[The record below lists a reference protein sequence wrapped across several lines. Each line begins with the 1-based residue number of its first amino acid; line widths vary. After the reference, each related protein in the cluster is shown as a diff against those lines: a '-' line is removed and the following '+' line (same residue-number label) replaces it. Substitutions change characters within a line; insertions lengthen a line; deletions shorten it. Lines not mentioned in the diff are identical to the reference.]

1 MVYPF
6 NQNNYMMTTIAD
18 RLANAQYRIIQ
29 AAQISSRNPDEIQ
42 LLAVSKTKPN
52 TDIIAAY
59 AAGQRH
65 FGENYVQEGES
76 KVIALKS
83 SCPEIQWHFIGPLQ
97 SNKSKIVANLF
108 DWMHTLS
115 RDKVAQRLND
125 QRPDTLAPLN
135 VCIQINIS
143 EESSKSGATADEM
156 FSLAESIKLLPN
168 LKLRGLMAIP
178 TSTQDIQHQK
188 REFQKLQDLYLSLQ
202 KIYPEVDTLSMGM
215 SNDLEQAIEH
225 GSTMV
230 RIGSAIFGQRDTPS
244 I

>member
-1 MVYPF
+1 
-6 NQNNYMMTTIAD
+6 MTTIAD
-18 RLANAQYRIIQ
+18 RLANAQYRIDQ
-29 AAQISSRNPDEIQ
+29 AAQFSSRNSDEIQ
-42 LLAVSKTKPN
+42 LLAVSKTRPN

-59 AAGQRH
+59 TAGQRH

-76 KVIALKS
+76 KIIALTS
-83 SCPEIQWHFIGPLQ
+83 SCPEIVWHFIGPLQ
-97 SNKSKIVANLF
+97 SNKTKVVANLF

-115 RDKVAQRLND
+115 RDKVAQRLSD
-125 QRPDTLAPLN
+125 QRPSNLAPLN
-135 VCIQINIS
+135 ICIQINIS
-143 EESSKSGATADEM
+143 EESSKSGATAAEM
-156 FSLAESIKLLPN
+156 LTLAASITLLPN

-178 TSTQDIQHQK
+178 TATQDIERQK
-188 REFQKLQDLYLSLQ
+188 NEFQKLQDLYLSLQ
-202 KIYPEVDTLSMGM
+202 KSYPEVDTLSMGM

>member
-1 MVYPF
+1 
-6 NQNNYMMTTIAD
+6 MMTTIAD

-29 AAQISSRNPDEIQ
+29 AAQFSSRNSDEIQ

-65 FGENYVQEGES
+65 FGENYVQEGEA
-76 KVIALKS
+76 KVLALKPS
-83 SCPEIQWHFIGPLQ
+83 YPAIQWHFIGPLQ
-97 SNKSKIVANLF
+97 SNKTKIVASLF

-125 QRPDTLAPLN
+125 QRPNTLAPLN

-143 EESSKSGATADEM
+143 EESSKSGINAKEM
-156 FSLAESIKLLPN
+156 FSLAESIKRLPN

-178 TSTQDIQHQK
+178 TATQDIQQQK
-188 REFQKLQDLYLSLQ
+188 IEFQKLQVLYLELQ
-202 KIYPEVDTLSMGM
+202 EIYPDVDTLSMGM

-230 RIGSAIFGQRDTPS
+230 RIGSAIFGQRDTTR